1 MNDFELTRFQ
11 NSVSLVGLHYNA
23 QDDLHSQG
31 QHLII
36 LQSDQGWGNSL
47 LDIRYSEHAGPRVS
61 NKFVEWLPI
70 SPEPNGSRRD
80 FVTAKLCF
88 RPQYVLLK
96 SGRTS
101 GGLLSLVL
109 SRRNNSDI
117 YLRTSTNRPLQKFVC
132 DGSFVDRS
140 DKGFPAPPG
149 DRPTT
154 SLHYKMDKPNCG
166 RPSRGQII

>member
-1 MNDFELTRFQ
+1 MNGFELARFQ
-11 NSVSLVGLHYNA
+11 NSVSLVGLRYNA

-70 SPEPNGSRRD
+70 SPEPNMNRGD
-80 FVTAKLCF
+80 FVAAKLRF
-88 RPQYVLLK
+88 GPWYVLAK
-96 SGRTS
+96 VGTNIWWFTF
-101 GGLLSLVL
+101 LVL
-109 SRRNNSDI
+109 SRQNNSYI
-117 YLRTSTNRPLQKFVC
+117 YLGTSTNRPLRKFVC
-132 DGSFVDRS
+132 DEFFVDRS

-154 SLHYKMDKPNCG
+154 ALHHKMDRPNRG